1 MKKMGLKLG
10 ALLMSLVLTV
20 GLIAGCGSSSQTV
33 ARRELVSEEQI
44 ESNITSDALESATSS
59 DSPTASVS
67 GDSSEKN
74 STTSSSKVNVNSRVI
89 SSASGNTSSPGTS
102 TNNKGSVTN
111 GTYPPIAKDVMP
123 IGAWVAPPKANIS
136 RRNNPSFICLLYTSP
151 SPRD

>member
-89 SSASGNTSSPGTS
+89 SSASGQYELSWH
-102 TNNKGSVTN
+102 
-111 GTYPPIAKDVMP
+111 IDE
-123 IGAWVAPPKANIS
+123 
-136 RRNNPSFICLLYTSP
+136 
-151 SPRD
+151 